1 MSERRSTGIADFVG
15 ELKRSRAAATQGVTQ
30 DEGTL
35 DREVGTAVL
44 EPPPILELPPAVRTA
59 SRKGPGRPA
68 GKRSDPEYRQ
78 TFVRI
83 RTETWLEALAHL
95 RTQNANPAKTPD
107 FSDHVE
113 RVLAAWNRRQRK

>member
-15 ELKRSRAAATQGVTQ
+15 GLKRSRAAATQGPQQ
-30 DEGTL
+30 DEGMQ
-35 DREVGTAVL
+35 DREVAAAVL
-44 EPPPILELPPAVRTA
+44 EPPPLTA
-59 SRKGPGRPA
+59 RSAPRKGPGRPA

-83 RTETWLEALAHL
+83 RTDTWLEALDHL
-95 RTQNANPAKTPD
+95 RRQNTNPAKTPD

-113 RVLAAWNRRQRK
+113 RVLAAWNMRQRK